1 MKAIVIPRHGRA
13 DVLEVREV
21 AEPELGPGHVRIAVR
36 AAGLNFSEISAR
48 QGLYPDMPKLPAVV
62 GYEVAGT
69 IEALGQGVDGLS
81 VGQRVW
87 AICRFGGHAEVVCTP
102 ASFVRPMP
110 AGLDFVQAAAVP
122 VAYAT
127 AMLVTRVCGNV
138 RPGDWVLVHMAAGG
152 VGLAAIQLARLVPG
166 VTIAGTA
173 SASKQVFLRA
183 NGVDHFIDYRGHDF
197 EAEVQRLTSGR
208 GADLILDPMGGRH
221 WRKNYRLLAPLGRLV
236 LFGFA
241 NATGPGKRNLLRVVS
256 EMARAPRWS
265 PMQLMNDNR
274 AVMGL
279 NLGHLVDEPKLI
291 AQGLDGVSELLHARR
306 IQPTV
311 DDVYPFAQAAR
322 AHRRIEERRNIGK
335 VVLVPGG

>member
-1 MKAIVIPRHGRA
+1 VKAIVIPRHGRA

-21 AEPELGPGHVRIAVR
+21 AEPALRPGHVRIAVR
-36 AAGLNFSEISAR
+36 AAGLNFSEVSAR
-48 QGLYPDMPKLPAVV
+48 QGLYPDMPRLPAIV

-69 IEALGQGVDGLS
+69 IEALGEGVTSLS
-81 VGQRVW
+81 VGERVW

-110 AGLDFVQAAAVP
+110 AGLDFVEAAAVP

-127 AMLVTRVCGNV
+127 AMLVTHVRGNV
-138 RPGDWVLVHMAAGG
+138 QSGDWVLVHMAAGG

-166 VTIAGTA
+166 VTIVGTA
-173 SASKQVFLRA
+173 SASKQSFLLR
-183 NGVDHFIDYRGHDF
+183 NGVDHCIDYRGRDF
-197 EAEVQRLTSGR
+197 ETDVRRLTSGR
-208 GADLILDPMGGRH
+208 GVDLILDPMGGRH

-241 NATGPGKRNLLRVVS
+241 NATGPGKRNLVRVVS
-256 EMARAPRWS
+256 EIVRAPRWS

-274 AVMGL
+274 AVLGL
-279 NLGHLVDEPKLI
+279 NLGHLIEEAKLI
-291 AQGLDGVSELLHARR
+291 ERGLDGVSQLLNSRR

-311 DDVYPFAQAAR
+311 DEVFPFAQAAR

-335 VVLVPGG
+335 VVLVPG